1 MAAEQFVSLA
11 REFWLWW
18 LKRHSYN
25 VDLKGCSLVICGIYK
40 YKSGANLN
48 NPRMKSCYNAFL
60 GFSRSPYNNHCFLG
74 LKGRDS
80 IELSPGGSTQKHQR
94 LKVKTIIEEQS
105 FHYSNAKNTLNENF
119 NVS

>member
-18 LKRHSYN
+18 LKRYSYN
-25 VDLKGCSLVICGIYK
+25 VDLKRCSLVICGICK

-48 NPRMKSCYNAFL
+48 NPRMKSCHNAFL

-74 LKGRDS
+74 LKRRDS
-80 IELSPGGSTQKHQR
+80 IEPSPGGSTQKHQR
-94 LKVKTIIEEQS
+94 LNVKTIIQEQS
-105 FHYSNAKNTLNENF
+105 FHYSNAKNTCK
-119 NVS
+119 